1 MLRMVL
7 SSTFYII
14 INILLFFFFFYTWE
28 LLVSSIILSNQNP
41 EQLWKSLL
49 NKLFEIYVL
58 QICVCKSNCHLIRP
72 VMREGKVCFLIN
84 HEKGNIQLQDLHT
97 LCFVSLVLSLTVHN
111 IFGLIDFLRYI
122 VTKINYADNYPLT
135 I

>member
-49 NKLFEIYVL
+49 NKLFEICVL

-84 HEKGNIQLQDLHT
+84 NAKENIQLQD
-97 LCFVSLVLSLTVHN
+97 LCFVSLVLSLVVHN

-122 VTKINYADNYPLT
+122 VTKINYADNFPLT

>member
-14 INILLFFFFFYTWE
+14 INVLLFFFFFYTWE

-84 HEKGNIQLQDLHT
+84 NEKGNIQLQDLHT

-111 IFGLIDFLRYI
+111 IFGRIDFLRYI
-122 VTKINYADNYPLT
+122 VTKINYADNFPLT